1 MYEKWTRRDSVALG
15 LLLALTPAFVFTS
28 LGPGLFRWALKGL
41 LIYFLAP
48 TAIVGFLLGKTPRDF
63 GVRLG
68 NPRVF
73 ALSLL
78 ILPAAALMA
87 YLASRDPSFSSYYR
101 EMFLSSRLDLLT
113 YELVIGVGMFFC
125 EAIYRGFYLFHMR
138 KLMGVWS
145 VAVQSIPYALAHA
158 GKPTL
163 ELPYA
168 YLAGVLFGYID
179 LKANSI
185 LPSFVIHWLGSMFMD
200 LFLLSSP

>member
-1 MYEKWTRRDSVALG
+1 MRENWTKRDSVALG

-48 TAIVGFLLGKTPRDF
+48 TAIVWLLLRRSPRDF
-63 GVRLG
+63 GIRLG

-78 ILPAAALMA
+78 ILPVAALMA
-87 YLASRDPSFSSYYR
+87 YLASKEPSFSSYYR
-101 EMFLSSRLDLLT
+101 EMLLTSGLDPLT
-113 YELVIGVGMFFC
+113 YELVIGAGMLFC
-125 EAIYRGFYLFHMR
+125 EAIYRGFHLFHMR
-138 KLMGVWS
+138 RLMGTWS
-145 VAVQSIPYALAHA
+145 IAVQSIPYALAHA

-185 LPSFVIHWLGSMFMD
+185 LPSFVIHWLGSVFMD
-200 LFLLSSP
+200 LFLLSSL